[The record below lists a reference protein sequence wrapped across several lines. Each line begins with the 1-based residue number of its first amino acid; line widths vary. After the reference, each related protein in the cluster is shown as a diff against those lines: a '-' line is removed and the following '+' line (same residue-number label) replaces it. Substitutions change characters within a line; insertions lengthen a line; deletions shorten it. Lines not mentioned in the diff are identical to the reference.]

1 MFTYINSEGGR
12 VAISRKDGVKRVT
25 IRELLSE
32 KLRIPAYQRPYRW
45 KPETAIQLLDD
56 IRLAFGETAS
66 GETDSIRSRH
76 ASYVLGAVILHREKG
91 AEAPDV
97 VDGQQRLL
105 TLTMLL
111 KLLDAPDPHAVDRE
125 TWDHADPA
133 APITKVWRELASRVS
148 TIEGDRSGLATFV
161 LDNCVVMRIETDD
174 ADEAFRVFDSQNY
187 RGKSLLPHDLL
198 KAYHLR
204 EIRGE
209 SDLMMG
215 ALVEAWQA
223 VPDGDLDRLFST
235 YLWRIRRWS
244 RGMSAPAFGT
254 DHVDEFKGVTVKAA
268 VSPMARYHRAAQAVV
283 PVLTAWSP
291 DATVSERDGLRT
303 RFQLEAPVQAGR
315 PFFEMVE
322 FMLDDVKALRIDG
335 FDLEW
340 ENFVSSTVEYDEQ
353 PAKAKFRYVSELYLA
368 ALLYYTNKFGAAD
381 LGEAKSRLFR
391 WAYSLRTNLIRV
403 QLASVDN
410 HARSTEENASAFG
423 LLRNAERPEDLRR
436 LVVGEVGREDRPAHM
451 RELRTLLERLGA

>member
-1 MFTYINSEGGR
+1 M
-12 VAISRKDGVKRVT
+12 AISREHGVKCVT

-32 KLRIPAYQRPYRW
+32 ELRIPAYQRPYRW
-45 KPETAIQLLDD
+45 KPETATQLLDD
-56 IRLAFGETAS
+56 IRIEFRETLS
-66 GETDSIRSRH
+66 GATGVDESGR
-76 ASYVLGAVILHREKG
+76 ASYVLGAVILHRDKK
-91 AEAPDV
+91 AKFPDV

-105 TLTMLL
+105 TLTMMLE
-111 KLLDAPDPHAVDRE
+111 LLDAQDPSAVGRE
-125 TWDHADPA
+125 NWDHADPA
-133 APITKVWRELASRVS
+133 APITKVWKELARRVGAFD
-148 TIEGDRSGLATFV
+148 GDRGALAA
-161 LDNCVVMRIETDD
+161 LIRDNCVVMRIETDD

-204 EIRGE
+204 ETRGE
-209 SDLMMG
+209 SALMKV
-215 ALVEAWQA
+215 ALVEAWEA
-223 VPDGDLDRLFST
+223 VPDGDLDRLFSS

-244 RGMSAPAFGT
+244 RGMTAPPFSA
-254 DHVDEFKGVTVKAA
+254 DHVDEFKGVTAKAA
-268 VSPMARYHRAAQAVV
+268 VSPMARYHRAAQSVV

-291 DATVSERDGLRT
+291 ESVASERDGFRT

-322 FMLDDVKALRIDG
+322 FMLDEVKKLRREG
-335 FDLEW
+335 FDDPEW
-340 ENFVSSTVEYDEQ
+340 ENFVSSTAEYDEQ

-368 ALLYYTNKFGAAD
+368 ALLYYTNKFGTAD

-403 QLASVDN
+403 QLISVDN
-410 HARSTEENASAFG
+410 HARSTEDNASAFG

-436 LVVGEVGREDRPAHM
+436 LVVGEVGREDRPTHM

>member
-1 MFTYINSEGGR
+1 M
-12 VAISRKDGVKRVT
+12 AISREHGVKRVT

-32 KLRIPAYQRPYRW
+32 DLRIPPYQRPYRW
-45 KPETAIQLLDD
+45 KPETATQLLDD
-56 IRLAFGETAS
+56 IRSAFRETVSRATNDDTAS
-66 GETDSIRSRH
+66 E
-76 ASYVLGAVILHREKG
+76 ASYVLGAVILHREEG
-91 AEAPDV
+91 ADSPDV

-125 TWDHADPA
+125 TWDRADPA

-148 TIEGDRSGLATFV
+148 AIDDDRSRLAAFIR
-161 LDNCVVMRIETDD
+161 DNCVVMRIETND

-209 SDLMMG
+209 SSLMMV
-215 ALVEAWQA
+215 ALVEAWEA
-223 VPDGDLDRLFST
+223 VPDGELDRLFST

-244 RGMSAPAFGT
+244 RGMSAPAFSA
-254 DHVDEFKGVTVKAA
+254 DHVDEFKGVTARAA
-268 VSPMARYHRAAQAVV
+268 SSPMARYHRAAQSVV
-283 PVLTAWSP
+283 PVLTAWSADTTP
-291 DATVSERDGLRT
+291 SDRDGLRA

-315 PFFEMVE
+315 PFFEMVS
-322 FMLDDVKALRIDG
+322 FMLDEVKHLRRDG
-335 FDLEW
+335 FAEPEW
-340 ENFVSSTVEYDEQ
+340 ENFVSSSVEYDEQ

-368 ALLYYTNKFGAAD
+368 ALLYYTNKFGDHD
-381 LGEAKSRLFR
+381 LCEAKRRLFR
-391 WAYSLRTNLIRV
+391 WSYSLRTTLIRV
-403 QLASVDN
+403 QLISVDN

-436 LVVGEVGREDRPAHM
+436 LVVGPVERQDRPDHM
-451 RELRTLLERLGA
+451 EELRTLLERLGA

>member
-1 MFTYINSEGGR
+1 M
-12 VAISRKDGVKRVT
+12 AIDRKHGVKRVT

-32 KLRIPAYQRPYRW
+32 ELRIPAYQRPYRW
-45 KPETAIQLLDD
+45 KPETATQLLDD
-56 IRLAFGETAS
+56 LWSEFRGALS
-66 GETDSIRSRH
+66 GTPDIDGSSH

-91 AEAPDV
+91 AEALDV

-105 TLTMLL
+105 TLTLLL
-111 KLLDAPDPHAVDRE
+111 KLLDAEDPYEVGRE

-148 TIEGDRSGLATFV
+148 AIDGDRSALATFI

-204 EIRGE
+204 EIRRE
-209 SDLMMG
+209 SGLMKV
-215 ALVEAWQA
+215 ALVEAWEA
-223 VPDGDLDRLFST
+223 VPDGDLDRLFSS

-244 RGMSAPAFGT
+244 RGMSAPAFSA
-254 DHVDEFKGVTVKAA
+254 DHVDEFKGVPAKAA
-268 VSPMARYHRAAQAVV
+268 ISPMALYHRAAQSVV

-291 DATVSERDGLRT
+291 ESAASDRDASRT

-315 PFFEMVE
+315 PFFEMVA
-322 FMLDDVKALRIDG
+322 FMLDEVKALRIEG
-335 FDLEW
+335 FDPEW
-340 ENFVSSTVEYDEQ
+340 ERFVSSTPEYAEQ
-353 PAKAKFRYVSELYLA
+353 PSKAKFRYVSELYLA
-368 ALLYYTNKFGAAD
+368 ALLYYTNKFGTAD
-381 LGEAKSRLFR
+381 LGEAKRRLFR

-403 QLASVDN
+403 QLISVDN
-410 HARSTEENASAFG
+410 HARSTDEDASAFG
-423 LLRNAERPEDLRR
+423 LLRNAERPEELRR
-436 LVVGEVGREDRPAHM
+436 LVVGEIGREDRPTHM